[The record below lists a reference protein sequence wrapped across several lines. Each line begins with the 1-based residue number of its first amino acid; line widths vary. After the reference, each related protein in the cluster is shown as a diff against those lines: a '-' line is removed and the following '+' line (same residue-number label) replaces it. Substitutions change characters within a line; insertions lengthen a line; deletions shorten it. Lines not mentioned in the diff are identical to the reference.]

1 MDIGVFDHVD
11 RGGAPLG
18 QFYEDRLAI
27 VEAYDRIGVRGYHI
41 AEHHFTPLG
50 MAASPGV
57 FLSSVAQRTKRLRFG
72 PLVYCLPLYHPL
84 RLAEEICMLDQ
95 LSGGRFELGVGRGIS
110 PLESRGYGENPD
122 YDVSQ
127 KVFTESL
134 DIIRAALAGE
144 KFSYAGEHRRAE
156 DVTMVLEPVQKPHP
170 PLWMGVHSNEN
181 MKFAA
186 RLGMNVVSL
195 HASTAIR
202 DKFDHY
208 RATWRTLHGA
218 DSAPG
223 RTGLG
228 LFIVVAPTDEE
239 ARAIAT
245 RAYKVW
251 HANFHYLYHLHGRA
265 PVWGE
270 RPNDFQIVVD
280 ELRGVAGSPETVRRF
295 VNARME
301 EAGADYMVG
310 QFVFGDMTREE
321 SLASI
326 ELFGREVMPGL
337 AGAPAMAAA
346 E

>member
-50 MAASPGV
+50 MAAS
-57 FLSSVAQRTKRLRFG
+57 
-72 PLVYCLPLYHPL
+72 
-84 RLAEEICMLDQ
+84 
-95 LSGGRFELGVGRGIS
+95 
-110 PLESRGYGENPD
+110 
-122 YDVSQ
+122 
-127 KVFTESL
+127 
-134 DIIRAALAGE
+134 
-144 KFSYAGEHRRAE
+144 
-156 DVTMVLEPVQKPHP
+156 
-170 PLWMGVHSNEN
+170 
-181 MKFAA
+181 
-186 RLGMNVVSL
+186 
-195 HASTAIR
+195 
-202 DKFDHY
+202 
-208 RATWRTLHGA
+208 
-218 DSAPG
+218 PG